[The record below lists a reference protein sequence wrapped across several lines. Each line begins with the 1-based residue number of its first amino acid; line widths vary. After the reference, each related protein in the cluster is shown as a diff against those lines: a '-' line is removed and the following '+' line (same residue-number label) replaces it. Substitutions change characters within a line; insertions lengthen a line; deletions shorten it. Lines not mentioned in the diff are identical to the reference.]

1 MAGATN
7 AGSLASSSEPGGS
20 EPGSSEPGSVEP
32 TWGADEK
39 TVSATG
45 ISRELEFDCDSFVSS
60 KLDFHSKKIQ

>member
-7 AGSLASSSEPGGS
+7 AGSLASSSEPGG
-20 EPGSSEPGSVEP
+20 SEPGSVEP